1 MTFWAEM
8 MQTAAN
14 EAGAAEEPVEP
25 LSARAC
31 VCVCVCRSRPCGLC
45 DIRAFVSRAQEA
57 ASRLICTFS
66 VKRFKAPSD
75 LLHI

>member
-1 MTFWAEM
+1 M

-31 VCVCVCRSRPCGLC
+31 VCVCVFAGLAPVAFATSERLCRVHKKL
-45 DIRAFVSRAQEA
+45 
-57 ASRLICTFS
+57 RL
-66 VKRFKAPSD
+66 D
-75 LLHI
+75 